1 MSFNRPSREEAKNRI
16 QELVNRFD
24 KNKKQ
29 YLDKSYDETNVR
41 VEFIDKFFEAL
52 GWDVYNEKGATNDK
66 KEVLREE
73 DLKMNDATKHPD
85 YAFNDRGQT
94 LFFVEAKSPKDAIQ
108 KVNCDDLAYLPKESD
123 EE

>member
-52 GWDVYNEKGATNDK
+52 GWDVYNEKVQQTTK
-66 KEVLREE
+66 K
-73 DLKMNDATKHPD
+73 K
-85 YAFNDRGQT
+85 Y
-94 LFFVEAKSPKDAIQ
+94 
-108 KVNCDDLAYLPKESD
+108 
-123 EE
+123 